1 MAPKSASKGG
11 GTDRLDLFG
20 IRHHGPGSAR
30 SLVAALEAADP
41 AIVLIEGPPDAD
53 AMIQF
58 VASPD
63 MVPPVALLVHDE
75 ADASQSSFYPFA
87 VYSPEWQAMRWALAR
102 GRPVRFIDLP
112 VANQLAVRAAAA
124 VAAASADETA
134 TANAEPAGDGA
145 GKPDAA
151 DNGACETAADEI
163 GANGADPLIN
173 AQTAR
178 RDPLGYL
185 SEIAGYEDSEAW
197 WNALVEQG
205 ANAPTIFAAIES
217 AMGELRAYTDAQP
230 ATDDAERLREDQR
243 EAHMRLAIAAAMKDV
258 EGRVAVVCGAWHVPA
273 LRRKVPLAED
283 RALLKSLP
291 KNKVV
296 ATWVPWTDT
305 RLTVASGYGAGV
317 RSPGWYTHLWNEFQR
332 PDFERAAGN
341 LSARAFTAR
350 WQSRV
355 AGLLRQNGRTTSTA
369 SVIEAA
375 RLAETLASLRDLALP
390 GLEEMREASLA
401 TLCYGETAPW
411 RLIETELVIGRAVG
425 EIDDAV
431 PQMPLA
437 ADLARLQ
444 KKLKL
449 KPEALDRELS
459 LDLRTEAGLGKS
471 LLLHRLNLIA
481 VPWGKL
487 LSAGS
492 SRGTF
497 RENWVLRWEPE
508 FSVRLAEA
516 LVHGTTVEQASG
528 NAAVAAAK
536 AAVSLD
542 GVAEAVKGCLLAGL
556 DGAARTTIALLQ
568 GQATVTSDVGS
579 LARTIPPLVSILR
592 YGTAREMPEAEL
604 RLLVLGLAETVS
616 AGAVYGCRNLQL
628 DEAERLRGDLAE
640 LDRAVPLIESEA
652 MTREWQRALAAIA
665 NDEACHPLLCG
676 LSVRLLYE
684 AGVLAA
690 EEAGNFLS
698 RALSAS
704 VPPVEAGKWLDGFVG
719 RSAGVLVHDYV
730 LLGIIDR
737 WLAGLGEEDFTAQL
751 PTLVRCFCEISKTER
766 RRVLDMLASPVSSA
780 TTSAPID
787 GGSEGDPP
795 GFVAALPLLLTILGL
810 DQQEL
815 AL

>member
-30 SLVAALEAADP
+30 SLVAALNAADP

-124 VAAASADETA
+124 VAAADETA
-134 TANAEPAGDGA
+134 TAEAEPTGDGG
-145 GKPDAA
+145 GKSDAA
-151 DNGACETAADEI
+151 ETIACETGADAPGALEPGADEI
-163 GANGADPLIN
+163 GANGADPLFN
-173 AQTAR
+173 MQTAR

-217 AMGELRAYTDAQP
+217 AMGELRDHTDAHH
-230 ATDDAERLREDQR
+230 ATDDAERLREDRR

-291 KNKVV
+291 KTKVV

-375 RLAETLASLRDLALP
+375 RLAETLAS
-390 GLEEMREASLA
+390 
-401 TLCYGETAPW
+401 
-411 RLIETELVIGRAVG
+411 
-425 EIDDAV
+425 
-431 PQMPLA
+431 
-437 ADLARLQ
+437 
-444 KKLKL
+444 
-449 KPEALDRELS
+449 
-459 LDLRTEAGLGKS
+459 
-471 LLLHRLNLIA
+471 
-481 VPWGKL
+481 
-487 LSAGS
+487 
-492 SRGTF
+492 
-497 RENWVLRWEPE
+497 
-508 FSVRLAEA
+508 
-516 LVHGTTVEQASG
+516 
-528 NAAVAAAK
+528 
-536 AAVSLD
+536 
-542 GVAEAVKGCLLAGL
+542 
-556 DGAARTTIALLQ
+556 
-568 GQATVTSDVGS
+568 
-579 LARTIPPLVSILR
+579 
-592 YGTAREMPEAEL
+592 
-604 RLLVLGLAETVS
+604 
-616 AGAVYGCRNLQL
+616 
-628 DEAERLRGDLAE
+628 
-640 LDRAVPLIESEA
+640 
-652 MTREWQRALAAIA
+652 
-665 NDEACHPLLCG
+665 
-676 LSVRLLYE
+676 
-684 AGVLAA
+684 
-690 EEAGNFLS
+690 
-698 RALSAS
+698 
-704 VPPVEAGKWLDGFVG
+704 
-719 RSAGVLVHDYV
+719 
-730 LLGIIDR
+730 
-737 WLAGLGEEDFTAQL
+737 
-751 PTLVRCFCEISKTER
+751 
-766 RRVLDMLASPVSSA
+766 
-780 TTSAPID
+780 
-787 GGSEGDPP
+787 
-795 GFVAALPLLLTILGL
+795 
-810 DQQEL
+810 
-815 AL
+815 